1 VTGSLGR
8 VFRDRR
14 AVVLPLA
21 VALLVNL
28 VILALVVLPSSN
40 RVARTEQQELTAR
53 QDLANAQRE
62 FTAASR
68 TQQDKT
74 RAEQDLQKFYSEVL
88 PADLA
93 GARRATYVHLARLAQ
108 DAGLRYERRLEESR
122 EPKQG
127 DQEPTSTLARFDITM
142 VLKGD
147 YEGVRQFLRD
157 VEGSDSF
164 IVIENLGLAQ
174 GAEAGADLVLTVN
187 LSTFYRAE
195 IRGS

>member
-1 VTGSLGR
+1 MTGSLGR